1 MDIDKWLRS
10 FKTFEN
16 KNIIARTD
24 ILTEEVDIEFKP
36 NCDKKVL
43 KMWEQLNTPIR

>member
-1 MDIDKWLRS
+1 MNMDMLKHIEV
-10 FKTFEN
+10 FEN
-16 KNIIARTD
+16 ENLIAYKD
-24 ILTEEVDIEFKP
+24 LNTEEVEIEFKP